1 MARKPVVALV
11 GRPNVGKSTLFN
23 RLVGERM
30 AVTHDIP
37 GTTRDRLQSL
47 SDWRGV
53 SFHVVDTGGIE
64 VYQPKGTRDER
75 PLAEGSIDFVGEIKS
90 QALLAI
96 NEADVII
103 MLVDAMQGI
112 TAADE
117 EIAEILRRTSK
128 PVIIA
133 ANKADTHNREQDAF
147 EFYALGVGDV
157 IAISA
162 IHGAGVGDLLD
173 KVVDA
178 FGDLEIEDEDSEEN
192 DHLKIAIVGKPNAGK
207 STLLNHI
214 LGEERA
220 IVSPIAGTTRDA
232 IDSEIMWHGS
242 KVLLIDTA
250 GIRRR
255 GRIEPGVEKFSV
267 VRSMDA
273 IERCD
278 VALLMIDAE
287 DGVTEQDEHIAGYI
301 LESFKSVVIVINK
314 WDAVEKDAHTMH
326 TFTETVREKLHFI
339 PYAPM
344 IFISAL
350 TGQRI
355 HQVLETANR
364 VWEARFFRIQT
375 SKMNQ
380 LLRDAVQRHPP
391 PTRGTKRLKLYFAS
405 QVRTDPPVFLF
416 NVNDRKLVHF
426 TYKRYLENRLREEFP
441 FEGTPVRL
449 SFRDGSGLADEKSR
463 KRARERDLEDAA
475 LQGDGF
481 DQGAAAYEGYD
492 SDDDDFEDDFDYD
505 GAEAGGLMEFGFELD
520 ANDAD
525 DDDSE

>member
-30 AVTHDIP
+30 AVTDDIP
-37 GTTRDRLQSL
+37 GTTRDRLQSV
-47 SDWRGV
+47 SDWRGTA
-53 SFHVVDTGGIE
+53 FHVVDTGGIE

-75 PLAEGSIDFVGEIKS
+75 PLAEGSIDFVAEIKS

-96 NEADVII
+96 QEADVII
-103 MLVDAMQGI
+103 MLVDATQGI

-133 ANKADTHNREQDAF
+133 ANKADTREREQDAF
-147 EFYALGVGDV
+147 EFYALGVGEV
-157 IAISA
+157 VAISA
-162 IHGAGVGDLLD
+162 IHGLGVGDLLD
-173 KVVDA
+173 RVVEA
-178 FGDLEIEDEDSEEN
+178 FGDDAAPDIDEEES

-232 IDSEIMWHGS
+232 IDSEIVWHGEPIT
-242 KVLLIDTA
+242 LIDTA

-301 LESFKSVVIVINK
+301 LEYFKSVVIVINK
-314 WDAVEKDAHTMH
+314 WDLVEKDAHTMH
-326 TFTETVREKLHFI
+326 TFTEKVRERLHFI
-339 PYAPM
+339 PYAPL
-344 IFISAL
+344 IFVSAL

-364 VWEARFFRIQT
+364 VWEARYFRVQT

-426 TYKRYLENRLREEFP
+426 TYKRYLENRIREEFV
-441 FEGTPVRL
+441 FEGTPIRL
-449 SFRDGSGLADEKSR
+449 SFRDGTGLADEKAR
-463 KRARERDLEDAA
+463 KKARERDL
-475 LQGDGF
+475 
-481 DQGAAAYEGYD
+481 AAASEDVEELEGGED
-492 SDDDDFEDDFDYD
+492 FDDDDFEEYD
-505 GAEAGGLMEFGFELD
+505 EEVEGGGLVEFGF
-520 ANDAD
+520 D
-525 DDDSE
+525 DDDDYDDE